1 MADEV
6 AELQLFVEIV
16 RAGNLSAAA
25 RALNS
30 SPAAMSRGLTALES
44 RLGVRLVTRTS
55 RSFEL
60 TEEGQLFYERCARI
74 VADIAD
80 AEAEASSKGATIRG
94 MLRLGAPMEI
104 GRRLV
109 APLITEFREKFPDVQ
124 VHLVLS
130 DAGLDVI
137 DDGLD
142 VALRVGLPSDSS
154 VIARK
159 VLTAKAIT
167 CASPSYFKELGTP
180 AKPGDLLQHDCIRLV
195 RGRRVMDAWVFQEQG
210 KRFEV
215 VVNGTL
221 TTTSGEVVH
230 DWVRAGKGIARKAD
244 WDLQAELREGSIV
257 PCLSDYW
264 CEEIDLFAICANRR
278 HLSPRIRAF
287 LKFIVARLPEAVTA
301 TDHVPRKLRVREPDL
316 ALPITQSCCAIKG
329 SFPVTYD
336 HSNGVG
342 RR

>member
-1 MADEV
+1 MRRLARFEKAGTMANEV
-6 AELQLFVEIV
+6 AELELFVEIV

-44 RLGVRLVTRTS
+44 RLGVRLVTRTP

-60 TEEGQLFYERCARI
+60 TEEGQLFYERCTRI

-80 AEAEASSKGATIRG
+80 AEAEATSKGATIRG

-130 DAGLDVI
+130 DSGLDVI

-142 VALRVGLPSDSS
+142 VALRNGLPSDSS

-159 VLTAKAIT
+159 VLTAKRIT
-167 CASPSYFKELGTP
+167 CASPAYFKEHGTP

-230 DWVRAGKGIARKAD
+230 DWVRAGKGIALKAD

-264 CEEIDLFAICANRR
+264 CDEINLFALCANRR

-301 TDHVPRKLRVREPDL
+301 TDHVPKKLRAR
-316 ALPITQSCCAIKG
+316 
-329 SFPVTYD
+329 
-336 HSNGVG
+336 
-342 RR
+342 

>member
-1 MADEV
+1 MKGQARFEGAATMADEV
-6 AELQLFVEIV
+6 AELQLFVDIV

-80 AEAEASSKGATIRG
+80 AEAEASSKGTTVKG
-94 MLRLGAPMEI
+94 MLRIGAPMEL

-109 APLITEFREKFPDVQ
+109 APLITEFRTKFPNVQ

-130 DAGLDVI
+130 DSGLDVI

-154 VIARK
+154 VIAK
-159 VLTAKAIT
+159 KILTAKRIT
-167 CASPSYFKELGTP
+167 CASPAYFKQHGMP
-180 AKPGDLLQHDCIRLV
+180 SNPGDLLQHDCIRLV

-230 DWVRAGKGIARKAD
+230 DWVRAGRGIALKAD
-244 WDLQAELREGSIV
+244 WDLQPELREGSIV

-264 CEEIDLFAICANRR
+264 CDEIDLFALCANRQ

-287 LKFIVARLPEAVTA
+287 LKFIAARLSEAVAA
-301 TDHVPRKLRVREPDL
+301 TDQILKKPRVR
-316 ALPITQSCCAIKG
+316 
-329 SFPVTYD
+329 
-336 HSNGVG
+336 
-342 RR
+342 

>member
-6 AELQLFVEIV
+6 AELQLFVDIV

-80 AEAEASSKGATIRG
+80 AEAEASSKGTTVKG
-94 MLRLGAPMEI
+94 MLRIGAPMEL

-109 APLITEFREKFPDVQ
+109 APLITEFRTKFPNVQ

-130 DAGLDVI
+130 DSGLDVI

-154 VIARK
+154 VIAK
-159 VLTAKAIT
+159 KILTAKRIT
-167 CASPSYFKELGTP
+167 CASPAYFKQHGMP
-180 AKPGDLLQHDCIRLV
+180 SNPGELLQHDCIRLV

-230 DWVRAGKGIARKAD
+230 DWVRAGRGIALKAD
-244 WDLQAELREGSIV
+244 WDLQPELREGSIV

-264 CEEIDLFAICANRR
+264 CDEIDLFALCANRQ

-287 LKFIVARLPEAVTA
+287 LKFIAARLSEAVAA
-301 TDHVPRKLRVREPDL
+301 TDQILKKPRVR
-316 ALPITQSCCAIKG
+316 
-329 SFPVTYD
+329 
-336 HSNGVG
+336 
-342 RR
+342 

>member
-6 AELQLFVEIV
+6 AELQLFVDIV

-80 AEAEASSKGATIRG
+80 AEAEASSKGTTVKG
-94 MLRLGAPMEI
+94 MLRIGAPMEL

-109 APLITEFREKFPDVQ
+109 APLITEFRTKFPNVQ

-130 DAGLDVI
+130 DSGLDVI

-154 VIARK
+154 VIAK
-159 VLTAKAIT
+159 KILTAKRIT
-167 CASPSYFKELGTP
+167 CASPAYFKQHGMP
-180 AKPGDLLQHDCIRLV
+180 SNPGDLLQHDCIRLV

-230 DWVRAGKGIARKAD
+230 DWVRAGRGIALKAD
-244 WDLQAELREGSIV
+244 WDLQPELREGSIV

-264 CEEIDLFAICANRR
+264 CDEIDLFALCANRQ

-287 LKFIVARLPEAVTA
+287 LKFIAARLSEAVAA
-301 TDHVPRKLRVREPDL
+301 TDQILKKPRVR
-316 ALPITQSCCAIKG
+316 
-329 SFPVTYD
+329 
-336 HSNGVG
+336 
-342 RR
+342 

>member
-1 MADEV
+1 MKGQVRFEGAATMADEV
-6 AELQLFVEIV
+6 AELQLFVDIV

-80 AEAEASSKGATIRG
+80 AEAEASSKGTTVKGI
-94 MLRLGAPMEI
+94 LRIGAPMEL

-109 APLITEFREKFPDVQ
+109 APLVTEFRTKFPHVQ

-130 DAGLDVI
+130 DSGLDVI

-154 VIARK
+154 VIAK
-159 VLTAKAIT
+159 KILTAKRIT
-167 CASPSYFKELGTP
+167 CASPAYFNQHGIP
-180 AKPGDLLQHDCIRLV
+180 SKPGDLLQHDCIRLV
-195 RGRRVMDAWVFQEQG
+195 RGRRVMDAWVFQQQG
-210 KRFEV
+210 KRLEV

-230 DWVRAGKGIARKAD
+230 DWVRAGRGIALKAD

-264 CEEIDLFAICANRR
+264 CDEIDLFALCANRQ

-287 LKFIVARLPEAVTA
+287 LKFIASRLPEAVAA
-301 TDHVPRKLRVREPDL
+301 TDQVLKKLRAR
-316 ALPITQSCCAIKG
+316 
-329 SFPVTYD
+329 
-336 HSNGVG
+336 
-342 RR
+342 

>member
-195 RGRRVMDAWVFQEQG
+195 RGRRVMDAWVFHEQG

-301 TDHVPRKLRVREPDL
+301 TDHVPRKLRVR
-316 ALPITQSCCAIKG
+316 
-329 SFPVTYD
+329 
-336 HSNGVG
+336 
-342 RR
+342 

>member
-1 MADEV
+1 MKAKASLEGAATMADEV
-6 AELQLFVEIV
+6 AQLQLFVDIV

-25 RALNS
+25 RTLNS

-60 TEEGQLFYERCARI
+60 TEEGQLFFERCARI

-80 AEAEASSKGATIRG
+80 AEAEASSKGTTVKG
-94 MLRLGAPMEI
+94 MLRIGAPMEL

-109 APLITEFREKFPDVQ
+109 APLIAEFRTKFPHVQ

-130 DAGLDVI
+130 DSGLDVI

-154 VIARK
+154 VIAK
-159 VLTAKAIT
+159 KILTAKRIT
-167 CASPSYFKELGTP
+167 CASPAYFKQHGIP
-180 AKPGDLLQHDCIRLV
+180 SNPGDLLQHDCIRLV

-230 DWVRAGKGIARKAD
+230 DWVRAGRGIALKAD
-244 WDLQAELREGSIV
+244 WDLQAELRDGSIV

-264 CEEIDLFAICANRR
+264 CDEIDLFALCANRQ

-287 LKFIVARLPEAVTA
+287 LKFIAARLSEAVAA
-301 TDHVPRKLRVREPDL
+301 TEQILKKPRV
-316 ALPITQSCCAIKG
+316 S
-329 SFPVTYD
+329 
-336 HSNGVG
+336 
-342 RR
+342 

>member
-6 AELQLFVEIV
+6 AELQLFVDIV

-80 AEAEASSKGATIRG
+80 AEAEASSKGTTVKG
-94 MLRLGAPMEI
+94 MLRIGAPMEL

-109 APLITEFREKFPDVQ
+109 APLITEFRTKFPHVQ

-130 DAGLDVI
+130 DSGLDVI

-154 VIARK
+154 VIAK
-159 VLTAKAIT
+159 KILTAKRIT
-167 CASPSYFKELGTP
+167 CASPAYFKQHGIP
-180 AKPGDLLQHDCIRLV
+180 SKPGDLLQHDCIRLV
-195 RGRRVMDAWVFQEQG
+195 RGRRVMDAWVFQQQG
-210 KRFEV
+210 KCFEV

-230 DWVRAGKGIARKAD
+230 DWVRAGRGIALKAD

-264 CEEIDLFAICANRR
+264 CNQIDLFALCANRQ

-287 LKFIVARLPEAVTA
+287 LKFIAIRLPESVVA
-301 TDHVPRKLRVREPDL
+301 TDQVQTKLRDRS
-316 ALPITQSCCAIKG
+316 ARKS
-329 SFPVTYD
+329 Y
-336 HSNGVG
+336 
-342 RR
+342 

>member
-74 VADIAD
+74 AADIAD
-80 AEAEASSKGATIRG
+80 AEAEASSKGATIKG
-94 MLRLGAPMEI
+94 MLRLGAPMEL

-109 APLITEFREKFPDVQ
+109 APLITEFRGKFPDVQ

-142 VALRVGLPSDSS
+142 VALRIGLPSDSS

-159 VLTAKAIT
+159 ILTAKRIT
-167 CASPSYFKELGTP
+167 CASPAYFKEHGTP
-180 AKPGDLLQHDCIRLV
+180 AKPADLLQHDCIRLV

-230 DWVRAGKGIARKAD
+230 DWVRAGRGIALKAD
-244 WDLQAELREGSIV
+244 WDLQPELREGSIV

-264 CEEIDLFAICANRR
+264 CDEIDLFALCANRQ

-287 LKFIVARLPEAVTA
+287 LKFIAARLSEAVAA
-301 TDHVPRKLRVREPDL
+301 TDQILKSPAYAE
-316 ALPITQSCCAIKG
+316 AG
-329 SFPVTYD
+329 SDSKT
-336 HSNGVG
+336 N
-342 RR
+342 

>member
-1 MADEV
+1 MKEQARFEGAAIMADEV
-6 AELQLFVEIV
+6 SELQLFVDIV

-80 AEAEASSKGATIRG
+80 AEAEASSKGTTVKG
-94 MLRLGAPMEI
+94 MLRIGAPMEL

-109 APLITEFREKFPDVQ
+109 APLITEFRAKFPHVQ

-130 DAGLDVI
+130 DSGLDVI

-154 VIARK
+154 VIAK
-159 VLTAKAIT
+159 KILTAKRIT
-167 CASPSYFKELGTP
+167 CASPAYFKQHGIPLR
-180 AKPGDLLQHDCIRLV
+180 PGDLLQHDCIRLV

-230 DWVRAGKGIARKAD
+230 DWVRAGRGIALKAD
-244 WDLQAELREGSIV
+244 WDLQAELREGTVV
-257 PCLSDYW
+257 PCLNDYW
-264 CEEIDLFAICANRR
+264 CDEIDLFALCANRL

-287 LKFIVARLPEAVTA
+287 LKFIAVRLPEAVA
-301 TDHVPRKLRVREPDL
+301 VTDQDQKKPGARSARKP
-316 ALPITQSCCAIKG
+316 C
-329 SFPVTYD
+329 
-336 HSNGVG
+336 
-342 RR
+342 

>member
-1 MADEV
+1 
-6 AELQLFVEIV
+6 
-16 RAGNLSAAA
+16 
-25 RALNS
+25 
-30 SPAAMSRGLTALES
+30 MSRGLTTLES

-60 TEEGQLFYERCARI
+60 TEEGQLFYERCVRI

-80 AEAEASSKGATIRG
+80 AEAEASSKGATVKGI
-94 MLRLGAPMEI
+94 LRLGAPMEI

-109 APLITEFREKFPDVQ
+109 APLTTEFRRKFPDVQ

-142 VALRVGLPSDSS
+142 IALRIGLPSDSS

-159 VLTAKAIT
+159 VLTAKRIT
-167 CASPSYFKELGTP
+167 RASPAYFKEHGTP
-180 AKPGDLLQHDCIRLV
+180 AKPSDLLQHDCIRLV

-230 DWVRAGKGIARKAD
+230 DWVRAGKGIALKAD
-244 WDLQAELREGSIV
+244 WDLQPELREGSIV

-264 CEEIDLFAICANRR
+264 CDEINLFALCANRR

-287 LKFIVARLPEAVTA
+287 LKFIIARLPEAVTA
-301 TDHVPRKLRVREPDL
+301 TDHVLKKLRSRQPQK
-316 ALPITQSCCAIKG
+316 PNI
-329 SFPVTYD
+329 P
-336 HSNGVG
+336 
-342 RR
+342 

>member
-6 AELQLFVEIV
+6 ADLQLFVEIV

-25 RALNS
+25 RELNS

-60 TEEGQLFYERCARI
+60 TEEGQLFYERCVRI

-80 AEAEASSKGATIRG
+80 AEAEASSKGATVKG
-94 MLRLGAPMEI
+94 MLRIGAPMEL

-109 APLITEFREKFPDVQ
+109 APLITEFRAKFPDVQ
-124 VHLVLS
+124 VLLVLS
-130 DAGLDVI
+130 DSGLDVI

-159 VLTAKAIT
+159 VLTAKRIV
-167 CASPSYFKELGTP
+167 CASPAYFKDHGTP
-180 AKPGDLLQHDCIRLV
+180 AKPGDLLQHNCIRLV
-195 RGRRVMDAWVFQEQG
+195 RGRRVMDTWAFQEQG
-210 KRFEV
+210 RRFEIV
-215 VVNGTL
+215 VDGTL

-230 DWVRAGKGIARKAD
+230 DWVSAGKGIALKAD
-244 WDLQAELREGSIV
+244 WDLQTELRAGSIV
-257 PCLSDYW
+257 PCLSDFW
-264 CEEIDLFAICANRR
+264 CDEINLFALCANRR

-287 LKFIVARLPEAVTA
+287 LKFIAARLPEAVAA
-301 TDHVPRKLRVREPDL
+301 TGHAARKPL
-316 ALPITQSCCAIKG
+316 A
-329 SFPVTYD
+329 
-336 HSNGVG
+336 
-342 RR
+342 R

>member
-1 MADEV
+1 MRRPARSEKAGTMADEV

-60 TEEGQLFYERCARI
+60 TEEGQLFYERCMRI

-80 AEAEASSKGATIRG
+80 AEAEASSKGAAIKG
-94 MLRLGAPMEI
+94 MLRIGAPMEL

-109 APLITEFREKFPDVQ
+109 APLITEFRGRYPDVQ

-130 DAGLDVI
+130 DSGLDVI

-142 VALRVGLPSDSS
+142 VALRNGLPSDSS

-159 VLTAKAIT
+159 VLTAKRIT
-167 CASPSYFKELGTP
+167 CASPAYFKKHGTP

-230 DWVRAGKGIARKAD
+230 DWVRAGKGIALKAD

-264 CEEIDLFAICANRR
+264 CDEINLFALCANRQ

-287 LKFIVARLPEAVTA
+287 LKFIIVRLPEAVTA
-301 TDHVPRKLRVREPDL
+301 TDPALKKLHAR
-316 ALPITQSCCAIKG
+316 
-329 SFPVTYD
+329 
-336 HSNGVG
+336 
-342 RR
+342 

>member
-1 MADEV
+1 MPSCVAERDFADRNTALIARMKGQARFEGAATMADEV
-6 AELQLFVEIV
+6 AELQLFVDIV

-30 SPAAMSRGLTALES
+30 SPAAMSRGLMALES

-80 AEAEASSKGATIRG
+80 AESEASSKGTTVKG
-94 MLRLGAPMEI
+94 MLRIGAPMEL

-109 APLITEFREKFPDVQ
+109 APLITEFRTKFPHVQ

-130 DAGLDVI
+130 DSGLDVI

-154 VIARK
+154 VIAK
-159 VLTAKAIT
+159 KILTAKRIT
-167 CASPSYFKELGTP
+167 CASPAYFKHHGIP
-180 AKPGDLLQHDCIRLV
+180 SKPGDLLEHDCIRLV

-230 DWVRAGKGIARKAD
+230 DWVRAGRGIALKAD
-244 WDLQAELREGSIV
+244 WDLQAELREGTGDPGLAGPWVLDKLGVPIEELGYRSRKDSIKQ
-257 PCLSDYW
+257 
-264 CEEIDLFAICANRR
+264 
-278 HLSPRIRAF
+278 RIRSLHPA
-287 LKFIVARLPEAVTA
+287 LKDGASR
-301 TDHVPRKLRVREPDL
+301 
-316 ALPITQSCCAIKG
+316 G
-329 SFPVTYD
+329 
-336 HSNGVG
+336 
-342 RR
+342 

>member
-1 MADEV
+1 MADEL

-55 RSFEL
+55 RSFKL
-60 TEEGQLFYERCARI
+60 TEEGQLFYDRCARI

-80 AEAEASSKGATIRG
+80 AEAEASSKGATIKG
-94 MLRLGAPMEI
+94 MLRIGAPMEL

-109 APLITEFREKFPDVQ
+109 APLITEFRGKFPDVQ

-130 DAGLDVI
+130 DSGLDVI

-142 VALRVGLPSDSS
+142 VALRNGLPSDSS

-159 VLTAKAIT
+159 VLTAKRIT
-167 CASPSYFKELGTP
+167 CASPAYFKEHGTP

-195 RGRRVMDAWVFQEQG
+195 RGRRVVDAWVFQEQG

-230 DWVRAGKGIARKAD
+230 DWVRAGKGIALKAD

-264 CEEIDLFAICANRR
+264 CDEIHLFALCANRQ

-287 LKFIVARLPEAVTA
+287 LKFIVARLPEAVAA
-301 TDHVPRKLRVREPDL
+301 TDQVLKKLRPR
-316 ALPITQSCCAIKG
+316 
-329 SFPVTYD
+329 
-336 HSNGVG
+336 
-342 RR
+342 

>member
-30 SPAAMSRGLTALES
+30 SPAAMSRGLTTLES

-80 AEAEASSKGATIRG
+80 AEAEASSKGAAVKG

-109 APLITEFREKFPDVQ
+109 APLTTEFRRKFPDVQ

-142 VALRVGLPSDSS
+142 IALRIGLPSDSS

-159 VLTAKAIT
+159 VLTAKRIT
-167 CASPSYFKELGTP
+167 CASPAYFKEHGTP
-180 AKPGDLLQHDCIRLV
+180 AKPSDLLQHDCIRLV

-230 DWVRAGKGIARKAD
+230 DWVRAGKGIALKAD
-244 WDLQAELREGSIV
+244 WDLQPELREGSIV

-264 CEEIDLFAICANRR
+264 CDEINLFALCANRR

-287 LKFIVARLPEAVTA
+287 LKFIIARLPEAVTA
-301 TDHVPRKLRVREPDL
+301 TDHVLKKLRSRQPQK
-316 ALPITQSCCAIKG
+316 PNI
-329 SFPVTYD
+329 P
-336 HSNGVG
+336 
-342 RR
+342 

>member
-1 MADEV
+1 MITSSEARRAGIVADEV

-80 AEAEASSKGATIRG
+80 AEAEASSKGATIKG

-109 APLITEFREKFPDVQ
+109 APLITEFRRKFPEVQ
-124 VHLVLS
+124 VHLMLS

-154 VIARK
+154 VIAKK
-159 VLTAKAIT
+159 VLTAKRIV
-167 CASPSYFKELGTP
+167 CASPAYFKEHGTP
-180 AKPGDLLQHDCIRLV
+180 AKPNDLLHHECIRLV

-230 DWVRAGKGIARKAD
+230 DWVRAGKGIALKAD
-244 WDLQAELREGSIV
+244 WDLQPELREGSIV

-264 CEEIDLFAICANRR
+264 CDEINLFAICANRR
-278 HLSPRIRAF
+278 HLSPRIREF
-287 LKFIVARLPEAVTA
+287 LKFIVTRLPEAVIA
-301 TDHVPRKLRVREPDL
+301 TDLVLKKLRAR
-316 ALPITQSCCAIKG
+316 
-329 SFPVTYD
+329 
-336 HSNGVG
+336 
-342 RR
+342 

>member
-1 MADEV
+1 MKGQARFEGAAIMADEV
-6 AELQLFVEIV
+6 AELQLFVDIV

-80 AEAEASSKGATIRG
+80 AEAEASSKGTIVKG
-94 MLRLGAPMEI
+94 MLRIGAPMEL
-104 GRRLV
+104 GRRLL
-109 APLITEFREKFPDVQ
+109 APLVTEFRTKFPHVQ

-130 DAGLDVI
+130 DSGLDVI

-154 VIARK
+154 VIAKKILPARR
-159 VLTAKAIT
+159 IT
-167 CASPSYFKELGTP
+167 CASPAYFKLHGIP
-180 AKPGDLLQHDCIRLV
+180 SKPGDLLQHDCIRLV

-230 DWVRAGKGIARKAD
+230 DWVRAGRGIALKAD

-264 CEEIDLFAICANRR
+264 CDEIDLFALCANRQ

-287 LKFIVARLPEAVTA
+287 LKFIAIRLPESVVA
-301 TDHVPRKLRVREPDL
+301 TDQVQTKLRDRS
-316 ALPITQSCCAIKG
+316 ARKS
-329 SFPVTYD
+329 Y
-336 HSNGVG
+336 
-342 RR
+342 